1 MQKKFLFLILFLILS
16 NEIVLGKNGN
26 DTKVLKKINK
36 NIRKIGGKVKE
47 RSKRSP
53 GEIDKAFTSHIRHEL
68 GNRNQGGF
76 EKYLSE
82 ENDLNVDDASFIQE
96 LPFWGTRGRRDS
108 SESDEYVRSNDVG
121 YKGNSCKTC
130 AKHIQDMQ
138 LNEKYEIAPFWS
150 NRGRRDSDEI
160 GEYNPFWGNRGRR
173 QEEPPFWGNRGRRS
187 KVKLKSQ
194 DIIVDPP
201 FWSSRGRRDDVE
213 PFWGNRGRREE
224 TEPFWGNRGRH
235 DEDEPFWGNRGRRE
249 EKEPFWGNRGRR
261 QENEPFW
268 GTRGRRE
275 TDTSF
280 WGNHGKKHEYGYWK
294 AEDTNPFWGNRGRKK
309 FALKESIINAMNNIA
324 YNIENLARMR
334 RGEQDSFWN
343 QRGRV
348 SQLENYFIDPTRNV
362 GSNRPISETKPY
374 STKFTNKPTA
384 HNTVSDDRIYAEEPH
399 YILIE
404 RNTRSSAEDDPFF
417 ISRGKKYTNFKL
429 PKGFRDR
436 RGAIEDLVKSVRN
449 DPYYIARGKKDSEYV
464 KIGNSTILK
473 DEFVKAKELICS
485 AIDLLVIKNDGHKV
499 KRDVDESER
508 QRRTTLKKLAAQLQ
522 IDPYF
527 VSRGK
532 KNGDTDI
539 TEERLEEFVN
549 NVADMCN

>member
-1 MQKKFLFLILFLILS
+1 MPRKVLFLIFFLILS
-16 NEIVLGKNGN
+16 NEIVLGKNAN
-26 DTKVLKKINK
+26 DTKILKKINK

-53 GEIDKAFTSHIRHEL
+53 GDIEKLFTTHIRHEL
-68 GNRNQGGF
+68 GNRNQNGF

-82 ENDLNVDDASFIQE
+82 DNDDANFAQE
-96 LPFWGTRGRRDS
+96 QPFWGNRGRRES

-121 YKGNSCKTC
+121 YKDNSCKTC
-130 AKHIQDMQ
+130 SKYIQDMQ
-138 LNEKYEIAPFWS
+138 SSEKYLTAPFWS

-160 GEYNPFWGNRGRR
+160 SEYNPFWGNRGRR

-194 DIIVDPP
+194 DVVVDPP
-201 FWSSRGRRDDVE
+201 FWSSRGRRD
-213 PFWGNRGRREE
+213 E
-224 TEPFWGNRGRH
+224 TEPFWGNRGRR
-235 DEDEPFWGNRGRRE
+235 DEDEPFWGNRGRRD

-275 TDTSF
+275 TETS
-280 WGNHGKKHEYGYWK
+280 WGNHGNKQEYGYWK
-294 AEDTNPFWGNRGRKK
+294 AENSNPFWGNRGRKK
-309 FALKESIINAMNNIA
+309 YALKENIISAMNNIE

-343 QRGRV
+343 QRGRI
-348 SQLENYFIDPTRNV
+348 SQLENFFIDPTRNTA
-362 GSNRPISETKPY
+362 SNQLKSGNKAITTK
-374 STKFTNKPTA
+374 TNFRPTA
-384 HNTVSDDRIYAEEPH
+384 HNTMSDDRIFAEEPH

-449 DPYYIARGKKDSEYV
+449 DPYYIARGKKDSEYI

-485 AIDLLVIKNDGHKV
+485 AIDLLVIKNDSHKV
-499 KRDVDESER
+499 KRDDDESER
-508 QRRTTLKKLAAQLQ
+508 ERRTTLKKLAAQLQ

-532 KNGDTDI
+532 KSDDI
-539 TEERLEEFVN
+539 GVDEERLEEFVN
-549 NVADMCN
+549 QIADMCN